1 MKFISI
7 LKGFASLI
15 IGGLGQVLNRQWFKG
30 LFFFVIFL
38 SAIGVELGTSSYFE
52 DTHAY
57 NKIPGEDFEDS
68 WVTDKFM
75 TWYLYDTGGAGYET
89 FETLLKEKATEN
101 GLSPDFTSSE
111 EKVEAAKYI
120 SMEELLTFLA
130 EDIKTNNPKSY
141 RNLANNTTKLATDV
155 NSENNIN
162 VIRKKTLYKDP
173 QGLYYLEE
181 NVKVDNVNIRT
192 YVEVDLLTETP
203 NRENTLSVDEVTF
216 ESDNTEKIL
225 LTKFT
230 KTGELTRNRTQPS
243 VIYIIAKDGTK
254 EVYINVITG
263 AVVDRVTNKET
274 VQIKGPL
281 VVNVDEEAGITAIY
295 EYFEPELN
303 YDQTRLQYKNTAFSN
318 IFRHAMFSTYNT
330 PGNAKNNTDYTR
342 LMLMVYFDINTD
354 VRDAFLSDYN
364 NFFYDRAGMFLK
376 GYWAVG
382 TLGTARKIDFVS
394 YMALSD
400 VLLGNNTLPFNLT
413 TINPPV
419 SPAQRINVQGHFSTT
434 LLLEGLI
441 GVILSLFFMIFLIWG
456 VTDAY
461 KVSEARRLGERVL
474 DGKKYWANLWESSFE
489 YIVLFPALFV
499 LAFISIMP
507 IIFGFILAFTSISGN
522 QSMTDTFDYVGLHNF
537 LAIFNFSS
545 GLGASFGFAFWR
557 VLGWT
562 AIWAVGSTFTV
573 FFGGFIQALILNSEK
588 VVMRKFWRSIL
599 ILPWAIP
606 AILSQMVFSVM
617 FKETGFVN
625 QLFNDIGL
633 YDIFKNM
640 GILGLKFADVQHWW
654 QKLLYLGENNIQW
667 FTNSFNPNFVK
678 VTLIVVNI
686 WLGFPY
692 FMALMSSIMTS
703 IDKTLYEAAD
713 IDGATGFQKIRFV
726 TIPMVLYST
735 APILIMTFSG
745 NFNNFGVIYF
755 ITGGGPNTGLASRGY
770 AGDTDILISW
780 MYKLTVDHSIYNM
793 ASVFSVMIFLVVGT
807 LTAWNLS
814 RTKAFKED

>member
-1 MKFISI
+1 
-7 LKGFASLI
+7 
-15 IGGLGQVLNRQWFKG
+15 
-30 LFFFVIFL
+30 
-38 SAIGVELGTSSYFE
+38 
-52 DTHAY
+52 
-57 NKIPGEDFEDS
+57 
-68 WVTDKFM
+68 
-75 TWYLYDTGGAGYET
+75 
-89 FETLLKEKATEN
+89 
-101 GLSPDFTSSE
+101 
-111 EKVEAAKYI
+111 
-120 SMEELLTFLA
+120 
-130 EDIKTNNPKSY
+130 
-141 RNLANNTTKLATDV
+141 
-155 NSENNIN
+155 
-162 VIRKKTLYKDP
+162 
-173 QGLYYLEE
+173 
-181 NVKVDNVNIRT
+181 
-192 YVEVDLLTETP
+192 
-203 NRENTLSVDEVTF
+203 
-216 ESDNTEKIL
+216 
-225 LTKFT
+225 
-230 KTGELTRNRTQPS
+230 
-243 VIYIIAKDGTK
+243 
-254 EVYINVITG
+254 
-263 AVVDRVTNKET
+263 
-274 VQIKGPL
+274 
-281 VVNVDEEAGITAIY
+281 
-295 EYFEPELN
+295 
-303 YDQTRLQYKNTAFSN
+303 
-318 IFRHAMFSTYNT
+318 MFSTYNT

-342 LMLMVYFDINTD
+342 LMLMVYFEINTD

-461 KVSEARRLGERVL
+461 KVSEARRLGERIL
-474 DGKKYWANLWESSFE
+474 DGKKYWTNLWESSFE

-617 FKETGFVN
+617 FKETGFIN
-625 QLFNDIGL
+625 QQIGR
-633 YDIFKNM
+633 
-640 GILGLKFADVQHWW
+640 AHV
-654 QKLLYLGENNIQW
+654 
-667 FTNSFNPNFVK
+667 
-678 VTLIVVNI
+678 
-686 WLGFPY
+686 
-692 FMALMSSIMTS
+692 
-703 IDKTLYEAAD
+703 
-713 IDGATGFQKIRFV
+713 
-726 TIPMVLYST
+726 
-735 APILIMTFSG
+735 
-745 NFNNFGVIYF
+745 
-755 ITGGGPNTGLASRGY
+755 
-770 AGDTDILISW
+770 
-780 MYKLTVDHSIYNM
+780 
-793 ASVFSVMIFLVVGT
+793 
-807 LTAWNLS
+807 
-814 RTKAFKED
+814 